1 MDEIPFRAPRP
12 LKQETVAHVDRLSA
26 QIRVYAL
33 ALLLATAISAL
44 HACILFGLA
53 DFFTLF
59 KEWAKTALPSSLGRR
74 TFSSLSRP
82 FPPFLPPTSR
92 KRRSGRSFSGNRVN
106 WGRLATDGI
115 SPVLRTRRSA
125 TATWCF
131 RNRGGAWVPSAR
143 SMACTPLDVQR
154 FSFYC
159 CKASGSARFDQMPL
173 QHTES

>member
-12 LKQETVAHVDRLSA
+12 VKQETVARVDRLSA

-59 KEWAKTALPSSLGRR
+59 KEWAKTALEPRPADILVVITAISALFAAHIAETAIWAVFFWKSGQLG
-74 TFSSLSRP
+74 S
-82 FPPFLPPTSR
+82 
-92 KRRSGRSFSGNRVN
+92 
-106 WGRLATDGI
+106 LATDGI
-115 SPVLRTRRSA
+115 SPGFRTRRSA

-143 SMACTPLDVQR
+143 SMGCSPLDVQRR

>member
-59 KEWAKTALPSSLGRR
+59 KEWAKTALEPRPADILVVITAISALFAAHIAETAIWAVFFWKSGQLGSFADGWYFAGASHTTLGYGDVVLQKPWRSLGPICAINGLL
-74 TFSSLSRP
+74 TFGCSTAFFFLLLQSIWQRP
-82 FPPFLPPTSR
+82 L
-92 KRRSGRSFSGNRVN
+92 
-106 WGRLATDGI
+106 
-115 SPVLRTRRSA
+115 
-125 TATWCF
+125 
-131 RNRGGAWVPSAR
+131 
-143 SMACTPLDVQR
+143 
-154 FSFYC
+154 
-159 CKASGSARFDQMPL
+159 
-173 QHTES
+173 

>member
-12 LKQETVAHVDRLSA
+12 VKQETVARVDRLSA

-59 KEWAKTALPSSLGRR
+59 KGWAKTALEP
-74 TFSSLSRP
+74 RP
-82 FPPFLPPTSR
+82 ADILVVITAISALLPPTSR

-106 WGRLATDGI
+106 WGRLPTDGI
-115 SPVLRTRRSA
+115 SPGFRTRRSA

-143 SMACTPLDVQR
+143 SMGCSPLDVQRR

-173 QHTES
+173 QHTQS

>member
-59 KEWAKTALPSSLGRR
+59 KEWAKTALEP
-74 TFSSLSRP
+74 RP
-82 FPPFLPPTSR
+82 ADILVVITAISALFAAHIAETAIWAA
-92 KRRSGRSFSGNRVN
+92 FSGNRVN

-143 SMACTPLDVQR
+143 SMACSPLDVQRR

-173 QHTES
+173 QHTQS

>member
-59 KEWAKTALPSSLGRR
+59 KEWAKTALEPRPADILVVITAISALFAAHIAETAIWAVFFWKSGQLG
-74 TFSSLSRP
+74 
-82 FPPFLPPTSR
+82 
-92 KRRSGRSFSGNRVN
+92 SFG
-106 WGRLATDGI
+106 DGWYFAGA
-115 SPVLRTRRSA
+115 SHTTLGYG
-125 TATWCF
+125 TWCF

-143 SMACTPLDVQR
+143 SMACSPLDVQRR

-159 CKASGSARFDQMPL
+159 CKASDSARFDQMPL